1 MIDDLEKLLSAPPQV
16 TRNAAV
22 VTFGGVSAQRGPHP
36 QMNRGGAQS
45 QELGS
50 FLEAWWWGLP
60 DQIRGSQAFT
70 PRVWIGPPT
79 ATGI

>member
-22 VTFGGVSAQRGPHP
+22 VTFGGVSAQRGPP
-36 QMNRGGAQS
+36 PDEPGRGAES
-45 QELGS
+45 R
-50 FLEAWWWGLP
+50 AWVFPGGLVVGLP

>member
-22 VTFGGVSAQRGPHP
+22 VTFGGVSAQRGPP

-50 FLEAWWWGLP
+50 FLGAWLWGLP
-60 DQIRGSQAFT
+60 DQIRGSQAFA
-70 PRVWIGPPT
+70 PRVCIGPPT